1 MSASTPEN
9 LERDIERR
17 YTQRDRRKKP
27 TMKVSGQSVKKLSQL
42 IGRTASRPTKRWPR
56 TFLLDVITALS
67 PLHLIFLHILPIKD
81 AREKGG
87 GVDNS
92 IIFC

>member
-42 IGRTASRPTKRWPR
+42 IGRTASRPTKR
-56 TFLLDVITALS
+56 
-67 PLHLIFLHILPIKD
+67 
-81 AREKGG
+81 
-87 GVDNS
+87 
-92 IIFC
+92 